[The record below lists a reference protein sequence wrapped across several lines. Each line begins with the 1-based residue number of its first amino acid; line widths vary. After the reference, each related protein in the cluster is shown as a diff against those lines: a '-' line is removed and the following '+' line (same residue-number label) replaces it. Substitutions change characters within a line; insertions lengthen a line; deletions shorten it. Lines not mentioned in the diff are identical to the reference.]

1 MNNLIIEI
9 GIIFIILYL
18 VFILVNKYIKV
29 DPIIGVIIIFIICI
43 MYYNNKFIEY
53 LENTGTNTKT
63 EAITSIKANSEINTI
78 STPEINNT
86 IDNTISSNEIKHDD
100 KTINTTS
107 NNSNAETITES
118 KQNTTITDTLNDIEL
133 KQKTFEV
140 NNDNKNGTLK
150 FFSDKNIKPN
160 ITGNSKINDT
170 ILNKADSNIYKTTTR
185 NQFQANTDT
194 TDNTNNTKLPSL
206 EDISID
212 GIKADDIITNENKYT
227 GYGGYIDANS
237 LYVPRDYKYTNDDY
251 GYNYIPPLNWI
262 DLPDQN
268 APRVPLCVSANG
280 NCLVKSS
287 LTSGYPSDLKTWNQ
301 TRKVMGPAHI
311 DTKYI
316 ESHLNTAISP
326 DKINS

>member
-1 MNNLIIEI
+1 MNNLIIET
-9 GIIFIILYL
+9 GIIFIIFYL

-29 DPIIGVIIIFIICI
+29 DPIIGVIVIFIICI
-43 MYYNNKFIEY
+43 MYYNNKFVEH
-53 LENTGTNTKT
+53 LENTKINT
-63 EAITSIKANSEINTI
+63 EAESITSIKANNEINTT
-78 STPEINNT
+78 STPETTNT
-86 IDNTISSNEIKHDD
+86 IDNTVSSNEIKHSD
-100 KTINTTS
+100 KTINTTPNTS
-107 NNSNAETITES
+107 SAETKPE
-118 KQNTTITDTLNDIEL
+118 QNTTITDTLNDIEL
-133 KQKTFEV
+133 REKTFEL

-160 ITGNSKINDT
+160 ITGNSKTNDT

-194 TDNTNNTKLPSL
+194 TDNTNNTKSPSL

-212 GIKADDIITNENKYT
+212 GIKAVDIITNENKYT
-227 GYGGYIDANS
+227 GYDGYIDANS
-237 LYVPRDYKYTNDDY
+237 LYVPRDYKYTTDDY
-251 GYNYIPPLNWI
+251 GYNFIPPLNWI

-316 ESHLNTAISP
+316 ESHLNTTNSP